1 MLDSLSATHVRLL
14 IASRQPIFLDGLEA
28 LLHRVHDFSVPARCE
43 DDDAIAEKIRE
54 LAPDIAVID
63 VDTPDGDP
71 LHVVRGLAERAAAV
85 KVVLVAA
92 RPDDHTLIDA
102 VRLGVR
108 GVVFKSMASPSIT
121 DCIRKVHAG
130 GYSLD
135 KPTTTAALSRLVR
148 REAAERRLA
157 RAGLTARELEI
168 TRLAGV
174 GVPNVAIGTRLRI
187 SPGTVKIHLHQI
199 YRKLGLAGRTALMG
213 YAREHDIVQR

>member
-1 MLDSLSATHVRLL
+1 VLDSLFAPHVRLL

-28 LLHRVHDFSVPARCE
+28 LLHRVHDFSVLARCE
-43 DDDAIAEKIRE
+43 DDDEITEKIRE
-54 LAPDIAVID
+54 LAP
-63 VDTPDGDP
+63 
-71 LHVVRGLAERAAAV
+71 
-85 KVVLVAA
+85 
-92 RPDDHTLIDA
+92 
-102 VRLGVR
+102 
-108 GVVFKSMASPSIT
+108 
-121 DCIRKVHAG
+121 
-130 GYSLD
+130 YSFD
-135 KPTTTAALSRLVR
+135 KTTTTAALSRLVR

-157 RAGLTARELEI
+157 RAGLTAREFEI